1 MRILGSKTKIEK
13 ELTEA
18 EVQKENILKELRMF
32 INGDISIKMYAEE
45 YPMGY
50 SSVAE
55 LLVNGEVCR
64 KYSPA
69 DLCFLELNELM
80 LKLMVEDRKNE
91 KSN

>member
-1 MRILGSKTKIEK
+1 MA
-13 ELTEA
+13 EA
-18 EVQKENILKELRMF
+18 EVQKENILKELKLF

-45 YPMGY
+45 YPMGH

-55 LLVNGEVCR
+55 LLVNGEICK

-80 LKLMVEDRKNE
+80 IKLMLEDRKNN
-91 KSN
+91 K